1 MQGKH
6 VLIGETD
13 HLESMTKFI
22 NEKYSI
28 PFRLSQQKVFL
39 SLRAIAIAMRRSLP
53 KIITNQINQMQ
64 VNKPNII
71 LLILFDLIL
80 G

>member
-1 MQGKH
+1 MQGKY

-13 HLESMTKFI
+13 HLESIIQFM
-22 NEKYSI
+22 NEKHSI
-28 PFRLSQQKVFL
+28 PFRLSEQKVFL
-39 SLRAIAIAMRRSLP
+39 SFRAIAMRKSLP
-53 KIITNQINQMQ
+53 KIIIDQINKMQ
-64 VNKPNII
+64 VNKPNIT